1 MTPHASA
8 RTTLE
13 SPRRLV
19 SILLLFAA
27 VMLVG
32 GTDMTKVVV
41 ALPELT
47 TEVSL
52 DVAGS
57 VWVADAYPLA
67 AGVVLITS
75 AVLADRFGRRRLYL
89 SGLVVAVLSAVL
101 VGFASTGAAVIVGR
115 IGQGVG
121 AALLIAGT
129 VAIIRVT
136 FPGGRLRALA
146 YGVWVV
152 GFSTGS
158 ALGPLVGGVLV
169 DLAGWRWVFWVNV
182 PVLGLCLLAAVV
194 VLRESRNP
202 DPPRLDGLSIVC
214 SMAAVGLLVVG
225 MKALAR
231 PESPAWVS
239 AAALLAGVLV
249 AAVFVRR
256 QLGMPRPFL
265 DVRLLADPLLGAS
278 AVIILA
284 TLGVFN
290 GALYLLTQQ
299 HQLVDGLSAVRTGI
313 ALLPLVAAS
322 AAGGILGPL
331 LHRWVPQRPLIVVG
345 LGLAAGG
352 LLTVAALDGVGRSLG
367 MVLLGVGAGIIMSI
381 GANALMGAAPETRT
395 ADAGAIQETAFALG
409 AGIGI
414 AALGTLAIHH
424 GSEAAGGASVAVHG
438 PGAEAALGLGAVLYA
453 LFALGAGLL
462 ILSAADGPRGGV
474 AAGERVAEPAR
485 VGQDGGAGHR
495 RWPVV
500 EPGPRRESVL
510 ASVGQAPDPGD
521 PAGIDDDIGKLSII
535 DSSLDDRARR
545 T

>member
-1 MTPHASA
+1 MTPHAPA
-8 RTTLE
+8 ETTLE
-13 SPRRLV
+13 SPRRLAA
-19 SILLLFAA
+19 ILLLFAA

-47 TEVSL
+47 ADVSL
-52 DVAGS
+52 DPAGS
-57 VWVADAYPLA
+57 VWVADIYPLA
-67 AGVVLITS
+67 AGAVLMTS
-75 AVLADRFGRRRLYL
+75 AVLADRLGRRRLYL
-89 SGLVVAVLSAVL
+89 SGLVVAVLSAAL
-101 VGFASTGAAVIVGR
+101 VGFSSTGAAVIAGR

-152 GFSTGS
+152 GFSAGS

-182 PVLGLCLLAAVV
+182 PVLGLCLVAAVV
-194 VLRESRNP
+194 VLRESRNS
-202 DPPRLDGLSIVC
+202 DPPRLDGLSIVS

-225 MKALAR
+225 MKTLAR
-231 PESPAWVS
+231 PESPAWASV
-239 AAALLAGVLV
+239 AALLGGVLLAV
-249 AAVFVRR
+249 VFVGR
-256 QLGMPRPFL
+256 QLRMPRPFL
-265 DVRLLADPLLGAS
+265 DVRLLADPLLGTS
-278 AVIILA
+278 AVIILG

-322 AAGGILGPL
+322 AAGGLLGPL
-331 LHRWVPQRPLIVVG
+331 LHRWISQRPLIVVG
-345 LGLAAGG
+345 LGLVAGG
-352 LLTVAALDGVGRSLG
+352 LLTVAALDGVGRSAG

-381 GANALMGAAPETRT
+381 GANALMSAAPETRT

-409 AGIGI
+409 AGAGI

-424 GSEAAGGASVAVHG
+424 GADVGGGASAAVHG

-453 LFALGAGLL
+453 LFALGAGLI
-462 ILSAADGPRGGV
+462 ILSAADGDPERIAEQEPV
-474 AAGERVAEPAR
+474 RKAVGEA
-485 VGQDGGAGHR
+485 QHHQGA
-495 RWPVV
+495 
-500 EPGPRRESVL
+500 RRERADRRPRNAEGADVRREPVKVGGRRGSGVTSR
-510 ASVGQAPDPGD
+510 AS
-521 PAGIDDDIGKLSII
+521 S
-535 DSSLDDRARR
+535 R
-545 T
+545 